1 MKYGV
6 STIAFLILA
15 GCASTNP
22 GQGATINYLMP
33 ETNVTATL
41 TLVLESCPNSSG
53 KGMEVDT
60 TLAVTATAV
69 AGNKIYQLDAAQL
82 ASARANRNITVNVA
96 ENGVISGINSSVE
109 DRTVAILSNTANTIL
124 RTATLAAASRPD
136 PNDPG
141 PRLKCKSEI
150 SNQINAVNRLEGR
163 IKTLRESLNG
173 SIDTVSNSKIIE
185 DINLLALE
193 IARIR
198 TEELTQTLTKRIP
211 LKNMESPTATDLGL
225 DYDPLRKNWFKEP
238 VSSTQSPVAQPLTND
253 EMKFHFGLTSET
265 KNLPVSPA
273 ITSNKTRKLGDCS
286 LEIRVPGQKRG
297 TIKVTPYGN
306 SIRDK
311 VSESKVSTPIPQWDT
326 DNKICLS
333 TRFAENRNLNI
344 TYNSFGQPVSLA
356 WMSRARAEAVTGA
369 LATSLSDV
377 NRLQNGLGG
386 DTQAEL
392 EQATINEVDR
402 LLRFNTARLCL
413 EAVRAGATSCPD
425 PSSE

>member
-1 MKYGV
+1 MFFIDFRKLELGCKMKYGV

-150 SNQINAVNRLEGR
+150 SNQINAVNRLEAVSYTHL
-163 IKTLRESLNG
+163 TLPT
-173 SIDTVSNSKIIE
+173 I
-185 DINLLALE
+185 LL
-193 IARIR
+193 
-198 TEELTQTLTKRIP
+198 
-211 LKNMESPTATDLGL
+211 
-225 DYDPLRKNWFKEP
+225 
-238 VSSTQSPVAQPLTND
+238 V
-253 EMKFHFGLTSET
+253 
-265 KNLPVSPA
+265 
-273 ITSNKTRKLGDCS
+273 
-286 LEIRVPGQKRG
+286 
-297 TIKVTPYGN
+297 
-306 SIRDK
+306 
-311 VSESKVSTPIPQWDT
+311 
-326 DNKICLS
+326 
-333 TRFAENRNLNI
+333 
-344 TYNSFGQPVSLA
+344 
-356 WMSRARAEAVTGA
+356 
-369 LATSLSDV
+369 
-377 NRLQNGLGG
+377 
-386 DTQAEL
+386 
-392 EQATINEVDR
+392 
-402 LLRFNTARLCL
+402 
-413 EAVRAGATSCPD
+413 
-425 PSSE
+425 